1 MVQRK
6 QLNFFLPRRTGQ
18 TERWAFKIETITS
31 TITMAMAL
39 GKSYD
44 ENSPLIALVQYKKTG
59 KETSEIHEHGLRYNN
74 L

>member
-1 MVQRK
+1 
-6 QLNFFLPRRTGQ
+6 
-18 TERWAFKIETITS
+18 
-31 TITMAMAL
+31 MAMAL